1 MIGEGSVGLEFSTLF
16 TMFINNKLDKII
28 SPKDIL
34 FHNSEEY
41 VLNTLKGVIGKG
53 KDYRA
58 DIASTIA
65 TRVINYSLFVAEENK
80 VEKTTIDRLGKLITE
95 DIFSND
101 IKYNVVKQIYNGNPN
116 KFKLM
121 TLNKDL
127 IKFVIK

>member
-1 MIGEGSVGLEFSTLF
+1 
-16 TMFINNKLDKII
+16 
-28 SPKDIL
+28 
-34 FHNSEEY
+34 
-41 VLNTLKGVIGKG
+41 
-53 KDYRA
+53 
-58 DIASTIA
+58 
-65 TRVINYSLFVAEENK
+65 LFVAEENK